1 MDRLEYNR
9 KTGWLC
15 QIWTA
20 LLAAARLP
28 GMSDDMRVHY
38 AIRAIKHSSL
48 VPVYE
53 STPIEQVHTLGD
65 ACWTEIAFLM
75 TVLDSY
81 CMPAFKRHGKTDYWE
96 YTNCLLNDL
105 DDQVRGWETVEDYL
119 PLLEGDYHEHQ
130 T

>member
-1 MDRLEYNR
+1 MDRLEYNH

-28 GMSDDMRVHY
+28 GMSDDMPVHY

-65 ACWTEIAFLM
+65 ACWTEIVFLM
-75 TVLDSY
+75 TVLGTR
-81 CMPAFKRHGKTDYWE
+81 CIPAFEIHDKTDYLE
-96 YTNCLLNDL
+96 YTHCLLKDL
-105 DDQVRGWETVEDYL
+105 SKQVCDWEDFEDYTS
-119 PLLEGDYHEHQ
+119 LLEGDYHEHQ

>member
-1 MDRLEYNR
+1 MNKLEYNHN
-9 KTGWLC
+9 TGWLC
-15 QIWTA
+15 QIWTV

-28 GMSDDMRVHY
+28 GMSDDMPLHY

-75 TVLDSY
+75 TVIDAY
-81 CMPAFKRHGKTDYWE
+81 CIPAFSRHNKIDYLE
-96 YTNCLLNDL
+96 YAHQLINDL
-105 DDQVRGWETVEDYL
+105 DDQVRGWEDYPNDYL
-119 PLLEGDYHEHQ
+119 PLLEGDYHD
-130 T
+130 